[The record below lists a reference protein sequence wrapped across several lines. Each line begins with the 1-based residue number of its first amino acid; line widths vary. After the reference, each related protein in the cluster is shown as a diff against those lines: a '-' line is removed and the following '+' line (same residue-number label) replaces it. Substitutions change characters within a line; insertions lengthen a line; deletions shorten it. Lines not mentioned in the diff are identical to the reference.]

1 MGQGAPPYRGQ
12 WPQPVRS
19 HQPALQRPW
28 QTEDLRPDPLT
39 GNYRRRGSTYSSEMR
54 KDIKMFESGKSRGAV
69 DLVKVR
75 VGVRVRAPNPNPNP
89 NPNQE
94 VGV

>member
-1 MGQGAPPYRGQ
+1 
-12 WPQPVRS
+12 
-19 HQPALQRPW
+19 
-28 QTEDLRPDPLT
+28 
-39 GNYRRRGSTYSSEMR
+39 MR

-94 VGV
+94 SSSSGEAGVLFWVGVQHPVDDQTFAQTQLEQSTAIEVRGRGRGRG